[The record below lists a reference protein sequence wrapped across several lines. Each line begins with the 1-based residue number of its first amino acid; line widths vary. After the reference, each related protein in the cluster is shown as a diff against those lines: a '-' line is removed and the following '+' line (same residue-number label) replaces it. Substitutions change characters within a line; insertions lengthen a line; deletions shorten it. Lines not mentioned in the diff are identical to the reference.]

1 MESWFFFRP
10 CYPRFFVAVEG
21 SNKPWKEAPAGHGK
35 RVEMTIRDLNDEA
48 QTRALGA
55 ELARQCLPGSVVLLR
70 GPLGAG
76 KTTLA
81 DGLIVA
87 LGGARATSPTFT
99 LAHRHDGARMPLW
112 HLDLYRIEDPNAV
125 DDLDLAQYI
134 PADGVAVVEWP
145 ERAGSVWPDDRI
157 DVELSVVGVG
167 RRAAITGHGRY
178 AAAFA

>member
-1 MESWFFFRP
+1 
-10 CYPRFFVAVEG
+10 
-21 SNKPWKEAPAGHGK
+21 
-35 RVEMTIRDLNDEA
+35 MTIRDLKDEA

-55 ELARQCLPGSVVLLR
+55 ELARLCPPGSVVLLR

-87 LGGARATSPTFT
+87 LGGTKATSPTFT

-112 HLDLYRIEDPNAV
+112 HLDLYRIEDPAAV
-125 DDLDLAQYI
+125 DDLDLAQYL

-145 ERAGSVWPDDRI
+145 ERAGDVWPDDRI
-157 DVELSVVGVG
+157 DVELSVVGVA
-167 RRAAITGHGRY
+167 RRAAITGHGRC
-178 AAAFA
+178 AAAIA